1 MNRNLLAL
9 AIGATLALPMA
20 AQAAPT
26 VYGQLNLSVDYVSED
41 DGLNTPTSE
50 TEEAQVN
57 SNSSRLGVKGEESL
71 GNGLSAVYQAEWA
84 VEGDTAG
91 TTDLTGRNRFL
102 GLKGDF
108 GTVKL
113 GAYDSPLKNS
123 QGGVDQF
130 NDMSILDMGNFLTGD
145 NRLNNLIGYE
155 SPKIADLLT
164 VNAALQ
170 SGEETG
176 PAAGDDDDGV
186 SVAVAVETG
195 GLYVGVAMDNNV
207 VDGQANDVVQS
218 VIGAQPGYEAFARD
232 TMRVTATYGND
243 TFQIGAMFQTSEFA
257 DDNAVAAASAGFI
270 TQADEEVLL
279 VSGAFNMGKNTVKGQ
294 LITSTVDFG
303 AGAEFETQ
311 VIALGLDH
319 NFTQMTKAF
328 AQVAMVNGDDGTTE
342 EEATVLTV
350 GMQTKF

>member
-57 SNSSRLGVKGEESL
+57 SNSSRLGVKGEEAL
-71 GNGLSAVYQAEWA
+71 GNGLSAVYMAEWA
-84 VEGDTAG
+84 VSGDTAG
-91 TTDLTGRNRFL
+91 TTDLTGRDRFL
-102 GLKGDF
+102 GLKGAF

-113 GAYDSPLKNS
+113 GAYDSPLKDS

-130 NDMSILDMGNFLTGD
+130 NDMNLLDMGNFLTGE
-145 NRLNNLIGYE
+145 NRLDNVIGYE

-176 PAAGDDDDGV
+176 AFAGDDDDGV
-186 SVAVAVETG
+186 SVAVAIETG

-207 VDGQANDVVQS
+207 VDGLANDIVDDNF
-218 VIGAQPGYEAFARD
+218 GPQPSYEPYARD
-232 TMRVTATYGND
+232 AMRVTATYGND
-243 TFQIGAMFQTSEFA
+243 TFQVGAMFQTSEFA
-257 DDNAVAAASAGFI
+257 DSLAAGFD
-270 TQADEEVLL
+270 ADEEVLL
-279 VSGAFNMGKNTVKGQ
+279 VSGAVNMGKNTIKGQ

-303 AGAEFETQ
+303 AGSEFETQ
-311 VIALGLDH
+311 VIAVGLDH

-328 AQVAMVNGDDGTTE
+328 TQVAMINGDDGVTE
-342 EEATVLTV
+342 DEATVLTV

>member
-57 SNSSRLGVKGEESL
+57 SNSSRLGVKGEEAL
-71 GNGLSAVYQAEWA
+71 GNGLSAVYMAEWA
-84 VEGDTAG
+84 VSGDTAG
-91 TTDLTGRNRFL
+91 TADLTGRDRFL
-102 GLKGDF
+102 GLKGAF

-113 GAYDSPLKNS
+113 GAYDSPLKDS
-123 QGGVDQF
+123 QGSVDQF
-130 NDMSILDMGNFLTGD
+130 NDMNLLDMGNFLTGE
-145 NRLNNLIGYE
+145 NRLDNLIGYE

-176 PAAGDDDDGV
+176 AFAGDDDDGV
-186 SVAVAVETG
+186 SVAVAIETG

-207 VDGQANDVVQS
+207 VDGLANDIVNDNF
-218 VIGAQPGYEAFARD
+218 GPQPSYEPYARD
-232 TMRVTATYGND
+232 AMRVTATYGND
-243 TFQIGAMFQTSEFA
+243 TFQVGAMFQTSEFA
-257 DDNAVAAASAGFI
+257 DSLAAGFD
-270 TQADEEVLL
+270 ADEEVLL

-303 AGAEFETQ
+303 AGTEFETQ
-311 VIALGLDH
+311 VIAVGLDH

-328 AQVAMVNGDDGTTE
+328 AQVAMINGDDGTTE
-342 EEATVLTV
+342 DEATVLTV

>member
-1 MNRNLLAL
+1 MNRKLLAL
-9 AIGATLALPMA
+9 AIGAAFALPMA

-26 VYGQLNLSVDYVSED
+26 IYGQLNLSVDYVSED

-57 SNSSRLGVKGEESL
+57 SNSSRLGVKGEEAL
-71 GNGLSAVYQAEWA
+71 GNGLSAVYMAEWA
-84 VEGDTAG
+84 VSGDTAG
-91 TTDLTGRNRFL
+91 TTDLTGRDRFL
-102 GLKGDF
+102 GLKGAF

-113 GAYDSPLKNS
+113 GAYDSPLKDS
-123 QGGVDQF
+123 QGSVDQF
-130 NDMSILDMGNFLTGD
+130 NDMNILDIGNFVTGE
-145 NRLNNLIGYE
+145 NRLDNLIGYE

-176 PAAGDDDDGV
+176 AFAGDDDDGV
-186 SVAVAVETG
+186 SVAVAIETG

-207 VDGQANDVVQS
+207 VDGLANDIVD
-218 VIGAQPGYEAFARD
+218 GNFGPQPSYEPYARD
-232 TMRVTATYGND
+232 AMRVTATYGND
-243 TFQIGAMFQTSEFA
+243 TFQVGAMFQTSEFA
-257 DDNAVAAASAGFI
+257 DSLAAGFD
-270 TQADEEVLL
+270 ADEEVLL

-303 AGAEFETQ
+303 AGSEFETQ
-311 VIALGLDH
+311 VIAVGLDH

-328 AQVAMVNGDDGTTE
+328 AQVAMLNGDDGVTE
-342 EEATVLTV
+342 DEATVLTV
-350 GMQTKF
+350 GMQTRF